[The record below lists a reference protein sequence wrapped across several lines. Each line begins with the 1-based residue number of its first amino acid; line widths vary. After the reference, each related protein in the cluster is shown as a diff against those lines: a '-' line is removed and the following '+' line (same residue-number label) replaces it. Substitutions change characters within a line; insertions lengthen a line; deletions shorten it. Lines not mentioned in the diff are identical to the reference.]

1 MKNFSKGV
9 ENTPDFLEDE
19 SKKFVDLL
27 NLYKKAPETQI
38 TTHLR
43 MIYGHVD
50 WDNLIYTLDEETIS
64 TLRKNKYNVGPG
76 REVVDRLKK
85 GVCVAILNS
94 DTMGPVTYKE
104 MLTGR
109 VDIELCDLDQ
119 AIERAANWFV
129 DDTLD
134 SVYTY
139 SLFTPYFLLAFRLAL
154 MEGDMTDEERFEE
167 DRLDEVWR
175 KTYSSV
181 LYFAGQKFQ
190 DEAIEMAKSNYR
202 MHFNL
207 SEYEVEDYMNNL

>member
-64 TLRKNKYNVGPG
+64 TLRKNKFNVGPG

-190 DEAIEMAKSNYR
+190 DKAIELAKSKYR
-202 MHFNL
+202 MQFNI
-207 SEYEVEDYMNNL
+207 SEYEIEDYMQNL